1 MNTAAILEMIT
12 GPFAALILSIGIL
25 YWLATKILPIL
36 QRYLEDQS
44 SKLGDL
50 VRALEKTV
58 ESHDADRQTF
68 EAAISS
74 LTRRIDVV
82 EDSIN
87 DIKNKIM

>member
-1 MNTAAILEMIT
+1 MDTAAILEMIT

-87 DIKNKIM
+87 DIKIKIM

>member
-1 MNTAAILEMIT
+1 MDTTAILDVIT

-58 ESHDADRQTF
+58 DSHDADRQTF

-74 LTRRIDVV
+74 LTRRLDVV
-82 EDSIN
+82 EDNIN
-87 DIKNKIM
+87 DIKTKIM

>member
-1 MNTAAILEMIT
+1 MDTAAILEIIT

-25 YWLATKILPIL
+25 DWLATKILPIL

-87 DIKNKIM
+87 DIKTKIM

>member
-1 MNTAAILEMIT
+1 MDTAAILEIIT

-87 DIKNKIM
+87 DIKTKIM

>member
-1 MNTAAILEMIT
+1 MDTAAILEMIT

-87 DIKNKIM
+87 DIKDKIM

>member
-1 MNTAAILEMIT
+1 MDTAAILEMIT

-87 DIKNKIM
+87 DIKTKIM

>member
-1 MNTAAILEMIT
+1 MDTTAILDVIT

-58 ESHDADRQTF
+58 DSHDADRQTF

-74 LTRRIDVV
+74 LTRRLDVV

-87 DIKNKIM
+87 DIKTKIM

>member
-1 MNTAAILEMIT
+1 MDTAAILEVVT

-74 LTRRIDVV
+74 LTRRLDVV

-87 DIKNKIM
+87 DIKTKIM